1 MKLKDYIK
9 DKLGLSEFISVEIIL
24 KEENKC
30 VFQLLHVKLNGNS
43 LSIENKQ
50 FNLESFDELKEHL
63 KKKIPLVLTL
73 SGKGI
78 LIKEFDNLDKEQNII
93 RQILP
98 NANTDDFSSQT
109 WINEKGKTFCALT
122 RNNLVESQIQR
133 FTDEGYFVVGV
144 NLACLTIASIIDLLD
159 ISTTKISS
167 YEYRLAVKEN
177 QIQSIITN
185 KYRKSDLI
193 YGLQGLNLESELIIA
208 FSGFFSRFILKDENI
223 ESSLISNSK
232 SEFKNYTRFR
242 IGKIILLAASFS
254 ILLINFFVF
263 EHYFKK
269 SNQLQSQLSVYSQT
283 LKKKDDLQESLR
295 RKEESIKT
303 LGLKNNIKFSY
314 VADHILKDMPSSIKL
329 SLFDIQPKVK
339 TRKRE
344 LFFDERKILIK
355 GSSHNT
361 ELLNQ
366 WIKKIKLNEWV
377 KECSLSD
384 YTYDEY
390 KHLATFQLNIELS
403 QLKFERI

>member
-50 FNLESFDELKEHL
+50 INLESFDELKEHL
-63 KKKIPLVLTL
+63 KKKTPLVLTL

-78 LIKEFDNLDKEQNII
+78 LIKEFDDLDKEQNII

-98 NANTDDFSSQT
+98 NANADDFSSQT
-109 WINEKGKTFCALT
+109 WTNEKGKTFCALT
-122 RNNLVESQIQR
+122 RNNLVELQIQK
-133 FTDEGYFVVGV
+133 FMDEGYFVVGV
-144 NLACLTIASIIDLLD
+144 NLACLTITSIIDLLD

-177 QIQSIITN
+177 QIQSITTN
-185 KYRKSDLI
+185 KYRKNDLM
-193 YGLQGLNLESELIIA
+193 YELQGMKLESELIVT

-314 VADHILKDMPSSIKL
+314 VADRILKDMPSSIKL
-329 SLFDIQPKVK
+329 NLFDIQPKVK

-344 LFFDERKILIK
+344 LLFGERKILIK

-361 ELLNQ
+361 GLLNQ
-366 WIKKIKLNEWV
+366 WIKRIKLNEWV